1 LNNRRH
7 SSILSPLQA
16 GTELSG
22 RMKHAL
28 KIRQEFFAQFVAG
41 GMIATQGSA

>member
-1 LNNRRH
+1 
-7 SSILSPLQA
+7 LQA

-22 RMKHAL
+22 HMKYAL

-41 GMIATQGSA
+41 GMSANQDYR